1 MNEKAGQ
8 LVALLFLSREVAHRA
23 HLKATGPGSYAA
35 HIALNDFYD
44 AIVEHAD
51 SITEALQGEYQ
62 QLLDIPFLEDDS
74 EGDIYEGI
82 LDTLK
87 RHKSW
92 VDNNRYEAVPRDK
105 TAIHNLIDNAVEQF
119 QSTIYKLTFL
129 K

>member
-23 HLKATGPGSYAA
+23 HLRANGPGSYAA

-44 AIVEHAD
+44 GIVEHAD

-92 VDNNRYEAVPRDK
+92 IDNNRYEAVPRDK
-105 TAIHNLIDNAVEQF
+105 TAIHNLIDEAVHTYQ
-119 QSTIYKLTFL
+119 TVLYKMTFL